1 LSKGSGSGVIFIL
14 FLLPKSSA
22 VSVEAFSVCLG
33 LGLGSILVIAACR
46 ILWTGLGVG
55 SASSPLEGTS
65 NTFPLRGDG
74 SEGVFAFG
82 AACVGFSF

>member
-22 VSVEAFSVCLG
+22 VSVEAFSVCW
-33 LGLGSILVIAACR
+33 GLGSILVIAVCR

-55 SASSPLEGTS
+55 FASPPLKGTS
-65 NTFPLRGDG
+65 NTSPLGGDG